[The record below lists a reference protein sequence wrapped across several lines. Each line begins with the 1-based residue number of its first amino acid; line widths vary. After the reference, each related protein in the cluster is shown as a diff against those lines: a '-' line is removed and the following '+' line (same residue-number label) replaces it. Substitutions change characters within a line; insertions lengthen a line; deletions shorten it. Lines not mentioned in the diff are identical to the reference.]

1 MPFKLIQLCFVR
13 SYWKSTFQSIVP
25 SAVVT
30 LRCGLVYQ
38 VHRILVFDVRCP
50 VATEIFQ
57 CTWRGNIGPERDQC
71 IIKTCFFYLFQ
82 SYYSLWCHGWVPN
95 YIFIPIFLSCPTT
108 SGYLN
113 IFLIRSKVAFNL
125 TTNLQH
131 MYFKCGFLLCRWLL
145 FHNKLWFN

>member
-1 MPFKLIQLCFVR
+1 MFCPNLLKVNI
-13 SYWKSTFQSIVP
+13 SIDCAVCP
-25 SAVVT
+25 SNAEMWA
-30 LRCGLVYQ
+30 GLSSAP
-38 VHRILVFDVRCP
+38 HSCI
-50 VATEIFQ
+50 
-57 CTWRGNIGPERDQC
+57 WRALSSSNGNIPVHLARKYWTGKRPVHN
-71 IIKTCFFYLFQ
+71 KNMFFYLFQ